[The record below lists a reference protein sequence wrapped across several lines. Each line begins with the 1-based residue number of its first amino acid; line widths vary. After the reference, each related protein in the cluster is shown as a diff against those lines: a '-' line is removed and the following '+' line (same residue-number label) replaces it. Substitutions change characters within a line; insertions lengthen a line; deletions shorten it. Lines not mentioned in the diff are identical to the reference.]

1 MEDLAG
7 EALVRFN
14 IGEIKLHLEEIDA
27 SLSYYKGA
35 LKLYTELGIPI
46 PEWFADN
53 GFNDLDS
60 EWDFPPKG
68 HTEEE

>member
-1 MEDLAG
+1 MENSDSFV
-7 EALVRFN
+7 EDWVTECEN
-14 IGEIKLHLEEIDA
+14 MN
-27 SLSYYKGA
+27 A
-35 LKLYTELGIPI
+35 LKLYIELGIPI

-68 HTEEE
+68 HTEQE

>member
-1 MEDLAG
+1 MCPDCQETP
-7 EALVRFN
+7 LV
-14 IGEIKLHLEEIDA
+14 EHQ
-27 SLSYYKGA
+27 SYI
-35 LKLYTELGIPI
+35 ELGIPI

-68 HTEEE
+68 HTEQE